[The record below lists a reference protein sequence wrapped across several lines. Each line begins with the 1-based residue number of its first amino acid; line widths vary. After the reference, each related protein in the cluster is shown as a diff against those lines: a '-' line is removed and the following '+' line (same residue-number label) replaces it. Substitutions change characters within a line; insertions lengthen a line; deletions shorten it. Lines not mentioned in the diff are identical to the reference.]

1 MIIKLKTVCPEIIG
15 RLPNGEYDVA
25 DGSSALKALALALE
39 SKGMPVP
46 EEEKLAKLMYVINSH
61 SSKGDVILQDGDQL
75 MVLRP
80 VIGG

>member
-1 MIIKLKTVCPEIIG
+1 MNIKLKTVCPEIIG

-39 SKGMPVP
+39 SQGMPVP
-46 EEEKLAKLMYVINSH
+46 EEEQLAKLMYVINNH
-61 SSKGDVILQDGDQL
+61 SAKWDVVLQDGDKL

>member
-1 MIIKLKTVCPEIIG
+1 MNVTLKTVCPEIIG

-46 EEEKLAKLMYVINSH
+46 EEEKLAKLMYVINNRSA
-61 SSKGDVILQDGDQL
+61 KWDVILQDGDKL

>member
-1 MIIKLKTVCPEIIG
+1 
-15 RLPNGEYDVA
+15 
-25 DGSSALKALALALE
+25 
-39 SKGMPVP
+39 MPVP